1 MMPGNYLHSARNVM
15 GILHV
20 ILVGGGV
27 SCYCDEEKDES
38 DFVDFNSSQKTRNL
52 TFGFEWECGFD
63 LEF

>member
-1 MMPGNYLHSARNVM
+1 M